1 MGMQNQ
7 MGQIN
12 EAMQMVKQLKAM
24 SKDPITALQIAAKSN
39 PKVKMILDLIQASGG
54 NVQAAA
60 QQLFQAKGID
70 ISQLRG
76 LFNV

>member
-24 SKDPITALQIAAKSN
+24 SADPMTALKIAAPSN
-39 PKVKMILDLIQASGG
+39 PQMKMILDLIQASGG
-54 NVQAAA
+54 NAQAIA
-60 QQLFQAKGID
+60 QKLLQAKGID
-70 ISQLRG
+70 ISQLRSV
-76 LFNV
+76 FNA